1 MLNRREFIKN
11 SSVAVAATMVLP
23 SCVFPSKPEKIIGI
37 QLYTLRDQVNE
48 DFLGTLNKIAK
59 IGFRAVEAA
68 GYSDGKFY
76 NYSPAEYK
84 KIIEDMGMIPQSSH
98 SMFTLDKADQVIED
112 TKQAGMTYLV
122 IPYLDKSNRTSI
134 DDYKR
139 VAEEFNKIGEKCN
152 KVGLRFGYH
161 NHAFEFEKLDE
172 IIPYNILLEQTDP
185 ELVTMQLDTYWM
197 IYGGYGP
204 VDYFKNYPGR
214 FELWHIKDLLEGEE
228 RKSTEIGNGT
238 IDFQKIFSHK
248 KTAGLKHIYL
258 EQEAFDIPPFE
269 SIELSF
275 NYLSKMDF

>member
-11 SSVAVAATMVLP
+11 SSAAVAASMVLP
-23 SCVFPSKPEKIIGI
+23 SCVFPSKPGKIIGI

-59 IGFRAVEAA
+59 IGFEAVEAA

-84 KIIEDMGMIPQSSH
+84 KIIEDLGMIPQSSH
-98 SMFTLDKADQVIED
+98 SMFTLENADQIIED

-122 IPYLDKSNRTSI
+122 VPYLDKSNRTSI

-152 KVGLRFGYH
+152 KAGLRFGYH
-161 NHAFEFEKLDE
+161 NHAFEFEKLNE
-172 IIPYNILLEQTDP
+172 IIPYNVLLEQTDP

-204 VDYFKNYPGR
+204 VDYFKQFPRR
-214 FELWHIKDLLEGEE
+214 FELWHVKDLLEGEE

-258 EQEAFDIPPFE
+258 EQEAFDIPPLE
-269 SIELSF
+269 SIEISF